1 MAITRI
7 VGDFASD
14 GVIRK
19 GYFADAATGTSAY
32 TMAEVMAG
40 HIIRTPTGAAAD
52 TFPTAAAI
60 VAYINDNVR
69 GGAQVGD
76 SIDVTVRNLSGGA
89 NTITISANTGLTLS
103 GTMTIAQN
111 FMKTFKLVV
120 TTPTI
125 GSEAVTVYTMNA
137 SQAV

>member
-1 MAITRI
+1 MSITRI

-19 GYFADAATGTSAY
+19 GYVADATAGASAY
-32 TMAEVMAG
+32 TMASVMSG
-40 HIIRTPTGAAAD
+40 HIVRTPTGAAAD

-69 GGAQVGD
+69 GGCQLYD
-76 SIDVTVRNLSGGA
+76 SIDVIVRNLSGGA

-111 FMKTFKLVV
+111 NMKWFKLVV
-120 TTPTI
+120 TNATI
-125 GSEAVTVYTMNA
+125 GSEAVTIYTTTTA
-137 SQAV
+137 QAV